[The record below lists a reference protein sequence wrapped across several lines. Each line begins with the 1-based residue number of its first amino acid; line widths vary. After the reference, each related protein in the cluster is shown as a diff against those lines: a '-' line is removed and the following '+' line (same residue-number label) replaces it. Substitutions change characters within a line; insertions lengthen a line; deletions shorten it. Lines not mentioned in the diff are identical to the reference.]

1 MTCFWKGILNG
12 LNKYIF
18 SYNLRTQTPR
28 DLIYILKKYA
38 IITTNVT
45 CNGKYPKYN
54 QLKENLKSIHE
65 LDINKIYDGYQCS
78 AFDPY
83 LFLVSQLFI
92 VNIEHDLMSKMQK
105 INSTL
110 KETKIKYIFNNSKKP
125 IETLYFRSTLTHFE
139 VI

>member
-18 SYNLRTQTPR
+18 SYNLKTQTPR

-38 IITTNVT
+38 TVTTNVT
-45 CNGKYPKYN
+45 CNGEYPKHN

-92 VNIEHDLMSKMQK
+92 VNIEHNL
-105 INSTL
+105 NN
-110 KETKIKYIFNNSKKP
+110 TKIRYTYNHPKRQP
-125 IETLYFRSTLTHFE
+125 ETLYFRSTLTHFE